1 MPNRKTRISKR
12 ISAVPSKPRR
22 KKSASSTA
30 IVPQRILSVPEAIEK
45 VLILGDLSS
54 LTPSDRIDYY
64 NRVCRSLGLN
74 PLLQPFSYILFRQS
88 DGGPAKLSL
97 YANKSCTEQ
106 LRKIHGVSIIPPF
119 RKTIRDGIVTVEVDA
134 RDKTGRTDTA
144 SGSVPLFKY
153 KDGKNID
160 LTGTD
165 LCNADMKCE
174 TKAKRRVTLSI
185 CGLAFLDESELD
197 TMDIVGGVTREG
209 RIYYHEGQEPDSR
222 QGSREAAQK
231 VLQEKLAGNMPLNPP
246 ADVLKQPEVPSSQP
260 SPALFF
266 TMPESF
272 NGHYAEFVNI
282 PNFLSSRQDLEE
294 PLRLVFMAHKSK
306 KTKSGTALVP
316 AEELPALLE
325 KLAGDLA
332 ITVKELKGR

>member
-1 MPNRKTRISKR
+1 
-12 ISAVPSKPRR
+12 
-22 KKSASSTA
+22 
-30 IVPQRILSVPEAIEK
+30 

-64 NRVCRSLGLN
+64 NRVCRSLALN
-74 PLLQPFSYILFRQS
+74 PLTMPFSYILFREG

-119 RKTIRDGIVTVEVDA
+119 RKSIRDGIVTVEVDA

-153 KDGKNID
+153 KDGKRIEFE
-160 LTGTD
+160 GRD
-165 LCNADMKCE
+165 LCNADMKSE

-197 TMDIVGGVTREG
+197 TMEIVGGVTREG
-209 RIYYHEGQEPDSR
+209 RIYYHQGQESAKEPQDSESINTLKANGLWCDEHQSTKSANHLKTCTSAKSLVAAEASGGEKTDTEGR
-222 QGSREAAQK
+222 ISSRPAA
-231 VLQEKLAGNMPLNPP
+231 ARTSP
-246 ADVLKQPEVPSSQP
+246 QP
-260 SPALFF
+260 SQAQPALFF

-272 NGHYAEFVNI
+272 NGHYAEWVNI
-282 PNFLSSRQDLEE
+282 KEFVAARPDFVD
-294 PLRLVFMAHKSK
+294 PLRLLFTGHKGK
-306 KTKSGTALVP
+306 KTKAGTTLVP

-325 KLAGDLA
+325 ALAGDLS
-332 ITVKELKGR
+332 ITVKKLKPPKGA